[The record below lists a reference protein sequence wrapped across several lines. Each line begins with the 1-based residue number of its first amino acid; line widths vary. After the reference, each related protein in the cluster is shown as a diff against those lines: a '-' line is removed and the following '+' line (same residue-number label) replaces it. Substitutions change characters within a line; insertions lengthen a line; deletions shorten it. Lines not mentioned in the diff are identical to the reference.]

1 MHIDFQP
8 SDWIEFKNIQD
19 DGDILKKKDG
29 MVWGDM
35 IVNPSSQQEERAES
49 PH

>member
-19 DGDILKKKDG
+19 DGDILKKKMG
-29 MVWGDM
+29 WFGVT
-35 IVNPSSQQEERAES
+35 
-49 PH
+49 